1 MWRET
6 NVAGV
11 FVSPLIG
18 YMLAALLVHL
28 PLRALLIR
36 LGLDRWVWNPAL
48 AETGLYVCILGVL
61 VTAF

>member
-11 FVSPLIG
+11 FMSPLVA

-28 PLRALLIR
+28 PLRFLLIR
-36 LGLDRWVWNPAL
+36 LGLDRWAWNSAL
-48 AETGLYVCILGVL
+48 AETGLYICILGVL

>member
-11 FVSPLIG
+11 FLSPLVA
-18 YMLAALLVHL
+18 YMLAALLMHL
-28 PLRALLIR
+28 PLRFLLIR